1 MIVDIDCHD
10 CRYNDRDPDFRPHS
24 SKYGGDDRYHYG
36 NQHHHDYDCDNSQDN
51 GQNVIDYNET
61 EDTFLGCQLNAVS
74 ALGREFMKWFAHYC
88 EVVDAV
94 DTVGDT
100 VEGTV
105 ENTVEDSVEH
115 PGLGRE
121 L

>member
-1 MIVDIDCHD
+1 MLVECCFSFGKRIYEVVC
-10 CRYNDRDPDFRPHS
+10 
-24 SKYGGDDRYHYG
+24 
-36 NQHHHDYDCDNSQDN
+36 
-51 GQNVIDYNET
+51 T
-61 EDTFLGCQLNAVS
+61 L
-74 ALGREFMKWFAHYC
+74 YC

-100 VEGTV
+100 VEDTV